1 MRFAVATLHAIA
13 AAVFSA
19 VVFGFAAGRLNPVV
33 AAASLVLGAAIGLL
47 SLWSSPKSSEPEP
60 WRIEAWGGAA
70 LVVFALFAARS
81 FLWLVF
87 RAHDDLWVLSPNN
100 LGDLSLHLTYVR
112 YLANGAPFWPENP
125 IFAGEPLTYPVGID
139 LFNSLLDFLGVDV
152 LSGFIWVGLIASACT
167 AAMLW
172 RWGRGFAVAGFLF
185 AGGLLGFKI
194 FTTGKLVDFQAEAA
208 WKSLPLALFVTQRG
222 LLYALPAGLAL
233 LASWRSRFLEPERAT
248 QRLPLWSEWLL
259 YATMPVFHL
268 HTFLFL
274 SFLAAWWF
282 CFVRGAQKHLALV
295 VGLAVGPAT
304 FLVWCV
310 TGGFHGASMVSLHP
324 GWMQGDENFFRFWLT
339 NFGLFLPLAIWL
351 VVELFLRRSADTA
364 VACVAPA
371 AIVFLACC
379 IWKFAPWEWDN
390 TKLMLWA
397 YVVVLPSMW
406 QLLFARWPEWLRIVV
421 GVPLFFSGALSLL
434 GGLTGDLVTGEDRSN
449 TTQPRLGYSLQTK
462 RSEIDGAFW
471 AASDIPITDRFI
483 ANPNYNHPLLLAGRL
498 VVMGYEGHIWSH
510 GLDPSERKQT
520 VARILNGSPTWRE
533 DARRLGARWLF
544 WGDQESEACPDSTRP
559 WEKECPVHATGSWG
573 TIYDLRPGK

>member
-1 MRFAVATLHAIA
+1 MRLALATLHVIA
-13 AAVFSA
+13 AAVFSG
-19 VVFGFAAGRLNPVV
+19 VLLGFAAGRLTPMV
-33 AAASLVLGAAIGLL
+33 AAASLVVGAAIGLL
-47 SLWSSPKSSEPEP
+47 SLRSSGQRAERDS
-60 WRIEAWGGAA
+60 WQIEAWGGAA

-87 RAHDDLWVLSPNN
+87 RAGDDLWVFSPNN

-112 YLANGAPFWPENP
+112 YLANGASFWPGNP
-125 IFAGEPLTYPVGID
+125 IFAGEPLTYPVGMD
-139 LFNSLLDFLGVDV
+139 LFNSLLDFLGLDV
-152 LSGFIWVGLIASACT
+152 LSGFIWVGLAMSACT

-194 FTTGKLVDFQAEAA
+194 FATGKVIDFQADAA

-233 LASWRSRFLEPERAT
+233 LASWRARFLDPTRAT

-274 SFLAAWWF
+274 SCVAAWWF
-282 CFVRGAQKHLALV
+282 CFVKGAQKHLALV
-295 VGLAVGPAT
+295 VGLAVAPAT

-310 TGGFHGASMVSLHP
+310 TGGFHGASMISLHP
-324 GWMQGDENFFRFWLT
+324 GWMQGSDNFFVFWLT
-339 NFGLFLPLAIWL
+339 NFGLFLPLVAWL
-351 VVELFLRRSADTA
+351 VVELFRHREANA
-364 VACVAPA
+364 AIPWVAPA
-371 AIVFLACC
+371 ALVFLACC

-390 TKLMLWA
+390 TKLMVWSYLI
-397 YVVVLPSMW
+397 VLPSMW
-406 QLLFARWPEWLRIVV
+406 QLLFARWPEWVRVIV

-449 TTQPRLGYSLQTK
+449 TLQPHIGYSLQTK
-462 RSEIDGAFW
+462 RSEIDGVFW
-471 AASDIPITDRFI
+471 AASDIPIADRFI

-520 VARILNGSPTWRE
+520 VARILNGSETWRE

-544 WGDQESEACPDSTRP
+544 WGDQESEACPDSARP
-559 WEKECPVHATGSWG
+559 WEKECPIHATGDWG
-573 TIYDLRPGK
+573 TIYDLSKSR